1 MIISQKPRNLPEP
14 ALLLLFLRYS
24 LLVFI
29 DDLQSFVA
37 FRGRSQIL
45 VAVLGDKNIIL
56 NSHTTNRIVL
66 VEQVLVDEFRIPSIL
81 QEEIF

>member
-1 MIISQKPRNLPEP
+1 MAISQKPRNLPKP
-14 ALLLLFLRYS
+14 ALLLLLLRYR

-56 NSHTTNRIVL
+56 NSHTTNRIVP
-66 VEQVLVDEFRIPSIL
+66 V
-81 QEEIF
+81 

>member
-1 MIISQKPRNLPEP
+1 MISQKPRNLPEP
-14 ALLLLFLRYS
+14 ALLLLLLRYR

-56 NSHTTNRIVL
+56 NSHATNRIVF
-66 VEQVLVDEFRIPSIL
+66 VEQVLVDEFRISSIL